1 MHTDRPAHPFSPDAS
16 GSGARAPRMLVA
28 EDNAVNQLVARRL
41 LERLGGQVVVASS
54 GVEAASLRTLET
66 FDLIFMDCAMPDVDG
81 FEATR
86 RIRAWE
92 AEARSRRVPIVA
104 MTANVMPG
112 IAEACAEAGMD
123 DYVSKPL
130 TGAALEQT
138 LARWWRMGVP
148 R

>member
-1 MHTDRPAHPFSPDAS
+1 M
-16 GSGARAPRMLVA
+16 
-28 EDNAVNQLVARRL
+28 
-41 LERLGGQVVVASS
+41 VASS
-54 GVEAASLRTLET
+54 GVEAASLRARES

-92 AEARSRRVPIVA
+92 AAAQSRRVPIVA
-104 MTANVMPG
+104 MTANVMRG

-138 LARWWRMGVP
+138 LARWWRLGGP